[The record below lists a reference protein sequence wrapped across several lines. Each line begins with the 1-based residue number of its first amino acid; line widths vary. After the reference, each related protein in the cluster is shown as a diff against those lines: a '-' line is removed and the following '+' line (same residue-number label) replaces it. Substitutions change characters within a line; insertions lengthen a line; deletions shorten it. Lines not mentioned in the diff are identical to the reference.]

1 MEKIELREKIYSRID
16 ELPTLPAMLPKLM
29 NLMESNKASASDIAD
44 VISHDPSLASKILK
58 VANSAYYGFSQ
69 KITSLEKA
77 VPLLGFN
84 MVRSLALSI
93 GVINNLPS
101 GKKLPNFSH
110 DGLWLHSLA
119 VAILMQEFGKK
130 DEKEDERDYLFIVGL
145 LHDIGKIILNYFFSE
160 PFQKA
165 LEEAKSQEDTGL
177 YMAERKVIGL
187 DHGEVGAM
195 LLARW
200 RLPTAIT
207 NPIEVHH
214 QVEIPEGTRPDDVA
228 MLRISDALAQE
239 LELGET
245 GNPVS
250 PKLPEAEIEVLHLTE
265 KELVDMKAYL
275 HSIED
280 GIHAFFS
287 AMS

>member
-1 MEKIELREKIYSRID
+1 MEKNALREKIYSRID
-16 ELPTLPAMLPKLM
+16 ELPTLPAMLPKLL
-29 NLMESNKASASDIAD
+29 NLMESNRTSASDVTD
-44 VISHDPSLASKILK
+44 VISHDPALASKILK

-93 GVINNLPS
+93 GIIHNLPS
-101 GKKLPNFSH
+101 GKKLPHFSH
-110 DGLWLHSLA
+110 EGLWLHSLA
-119 VAILMQEFGKK
+119 VAILMQGFRKK
-130 DEKEDERDYLFIVGL
+130 AEKEDERDYLFVVGL
-145 LHDIGKIILNYFFSE
+145 LHDIGKIILNHFFSE
-160 PFQKA
+160 LFQKA
-165 LEEAKSQEDTGL
+165 LEEARSQADTGL
-177 YMAERKVIGL
+177 YMAERRVIGL

-207 NPIEVHH
+207 NPIDVHH
-214 QVEIPEGTRPDDVA
+214 QTEIPEGTRPDDVA
-228 MLRISDALAQE
+228 MLRIADALAQE

-250 PKLPEAEIEVLHLTE
+250 PKLPEAEIEVLEVTE
-265 KELVDMKAYL
+265 KELEDMKAHL

-280 GIHAFFS
+280 GIHAFFG